1 MIELKMI
8 QKMISA
14 IETPMNFQLPPNSAM
29 MSAARSARV
38 KRASSSSLTLRDTR
52 ERSNSSVRRRRS
64 VKALNISSAT
74 SGFFR
79 TNERNASRDRT
90 ARRESSVTF
99 ASAERLRPSMID
111 ISPKKS
117 PWANSASVTSCLSS
131 SRIVMRTRPLSIRYI
146 ASPLS
151 PCRNRRVF
159 CGTTSSES
167 RLRKSRAES
176 SSSEAKSGTERSA
189 SSVIWLAGFDMRSS
203 IRDLSILHEHDA
215 IGEAVGELL
224 IVRDH
229 HDRQR
234 IFLNHLAQQREQLM
248 RANRIEVS
256 GRLIGEQ
263 HLRVVSERSSN
274 SNALLFATRQLG
286 RFMLQP
292 IAESDTR
299 QQLTRTRASLLST
312 QTTERQRE
320 RHVFTRGHRRNQ
332 IEVLKDHAD
341 GKTAVARH
349 LFLGKWTNRFCSEV
363 HVALCRV
370 VQSAK
375 HVEQG

>member
-1 MIELKMI
+1 MI

-79 TNERNASRDRT
+79 TNERNASRERT

-189 SSVIWLAGFDMRSS
+189 SSVIWLAGFDMSSS
-203 IRDLSILHEHDA
+203 IRDPSIFHEHDA
-215 IGEAVGELL
+215 IGEAVGEFV

-234 IFLNHLAQQREQLM
+234 VFLNHVAQQREQLV
-248 RANRIEVS
+248 RANRIEIS
-256 GRLIGEQ
+256 RRLVGEQ
-263 HLRVVSERSSN
+263 HLRIVCQRTRDRD
-274 SNALLFATRQLG
+274 ALLFAARQL
-286 RFMLQP
+286 RRPVLES
-292 IAESDTR
+292 IAKANTR
-299 QQLTRTRASLLST
+299 QQLTRTGTPLLSA
-312 QTTERQRE
+312 QTTE
-320 RHVFTRGHRRNQ
+320 
-332 IEVLKDHAD
+332 
-341 GKTAVARH
+341 
-349 LFLGKWTNRFCSEV
+349 
-363 HVALCRV
+363 
-370 VQSAK
+370 
-375 HVEQG
+375 